1 MHLLCTLDTL
11 AEDVSKGFQLAD
23 VSLVA
28 VNKCGH
34 IYVYLNQCPHRG
46 VPLEWQ
52 PDQFLDLDK
61 NFIQCA
67 THGALFRIEDGEC
80 IAGPCPGEM
89 LTKIPC
95 KVEQGE
101 VWINLSSLAA
111 AI

>member
-1 MHLLCTLDTL
+1 MQLLCSLDTL
-11 AEDVSKGFQLAD
+11 PTDTSKGFQLND
-23 VSLVA
+23 ISLLA
-28 VNKCGH
+28 VNKH
-34 IYVYLNQCPHRG
+34 DKVHVYLNQCPHRG

-89 LTKIPC
+89 LTAIPTKID
-95 KVEQGE
+95 QGQ
-101 VWINLSSLAA
+101 VWVNLPST
-111 AI
+111 